1 MEKLIDLFFESLM
14 LSRQKVSGPKLVGA
28 DVGSIA
34 EHCFRAT
41 MIGYFLSKLE
51 NADENKVMK
60 MLLFHDLRET
70 RISDINKVMS
80 RYVDRKNAEKAAFL
94 DQLKQMPEKAAK
106 ELKKLDLEMSEKKT
120 KEAKIAKDA
129 DYLEMA
135 ITAKEKIEKGID
147 MDDWLNNIKKALK
160 TKSAKELFQSIK
172 EKSSNDWWK
181 NLKYIPEI
189 KRGNKKF

>member
-1 MEKLIDLFFESLM
+1 MDKLVDLFFESLM
-14 LSRQKVSGPKLVGA
+14 LNRQKVSGPKLVGA

-34 EHCFRAT
+34 EHSFRAT

-51 NADENKVMK
+51 NAEDEKVMK
-60 MLLFHDLRET
+60 MLLFHDLREA

-80 RYVDRKNAEKAAFL
+80 RYMDRKNAEKKAFSE
-94 DQLKQMPEKAAK
+94 QLEQMPKKVAQ
-106 ELKKLDLEMSEKKT
+106 ELRKLDLEMNEKKT

-135 ITAKEKIEKGID
+135 ITAKEQIEKGID
-147 MDDWLNNIKKALK
+147 MNDWLNNIEKALK

-189 KRGNKKF
+189 KRGKKRF

>member
-1 MEKLIDLFFESLM
+1 MDKLVDLFFESLM
-14 LSRQKVSGPKLVGA
+14 LNRQKVSGPKLVGA

-34 EHCFRAT
+34 EHSFRAT
-41 MIGYFLSKLE
+41 IIGYFLSKLE
-51 NADENKVMK
+51 NADENKVIK

-80 RYVDRKNAEKAAFL
+80 RYIDRKNAEKSAFS
-94 DQLKQMPEKAAK
+94 DQLKQMPEKAAQ
-106 ELKKLDLEMSEKKT
+106 ELKKLDSEMSEKKT

-135 ITAKEKIEKGID
+135 ITSKEQIEKGAD
-147 MDDWLNNIKKALK
+147 MNDWLNNIEKALK
-160 TKSAKELFQSIK
+160 TKSSKQLFQGIK
-172 EKSSNDWWK
+172 EKSSNEWWK

-189 KRGNKKF
+189 KRGKKKF